1 MQFSVIVFDTAPTGH
16 TLRLLSFPS
25 TLEKGLAK
33 IISLKSKFSGIFQ
46 QFSGIMGGNMLG
58 NEEMMASKLE
68 STQKIIREVNEQF
81 TNPVQEFS
89 KNFLL
94 FF

>member
-16 TLRLLSFPS
+16 TLRLLSFPA

-46 QFSGIMGGNMLG
+46 QLSGIMGGNMLG
-58 NEEMMASKLE
+58 SEEMMTSKME
-68 STQKIIREVNEQF
+68 STQKVIREINEQF
-81 TNPVQEFS
+81 TNPVRIFHFEFY
-89 KNFLL
+89 LT
-94 FF
+94 